1 MLRFLFPRLTNAP
14 ARGADLF
21 RWVSDRARDPDW
33 YRKGEVPDT
42 VDGRFAM
49 LATIAALAI
58 ARLERDDDSEA
69 SVALTERF
77 VEAMEAE
84 HREMGMGDPRLGR
97 TVRKLVGSLGRRV
110 ELWRAAEGSAAPE
123 SVYGES
129 EPSPSALG
137 YTAGALDE
145 LRRKLETIPTE
156 MIAQGRI
163 G

>member
-49 LATIAALAI
+49 LATIAALVI

-77 VEAMEAE
+77 VDAMEAE

-97 TVRKLVGSLGRRV
+97 TVRKLVGSLGRRI
-110 ELWRAAEGSAAPE
+110 ELWRTAEGSAAQD
-123 SVYGES
+123 SVYGDS
-129 EPSPSALG
+129 QPSPAALR
-137 YTAGALDE
+137 YTASGLNDI
-145 LRRKLETIPTE
+145 RTKLEATPADA
-156 MIAQGRI
+156 IAQGRI
-163 G
+163 E

>member
-21 RWVSDRARDPDW
+21 RWVSDRARNPDW
-33 YRKGEVPDT
+33 YREGEVPDT

-49 LATIAALAI
+49 LATIAALVLD
-58 ARLERDDDSEA
+58 RLERDQNSEA

-110 ELWRAAEGSAAPE
+110 ELWRTADSAARD
-123 SVYGES
+123 SVYGAQ
-129 EPSPSALG
+129 PSPAALV
-137 YTAGALDE
+137 YTAGALNE
-145 LRRKLETIPTE
+145 LRKKLDATPTE

>member
-21 RWVSDRARDPDW
+21 RWVSDRARNPDW
-33 YRKGEVPDT
+33 YREGEVPDT

-49 LATIAALAI
+49 LATIAALVLD
-58 ARLERDDDSEA
+58 RLERDQNSEA

-110 ELWRAAEGSAAPE
+110 ELWRTADSAARD
-123 SVYGES
+123 SVYGDAQ
-129 EPSPSALG
+129 PSPAALV
-137 YTAGALDE
+137 YTAGALNE
-145 LRRKLETIPTE
+145 LRKKLDATPTE